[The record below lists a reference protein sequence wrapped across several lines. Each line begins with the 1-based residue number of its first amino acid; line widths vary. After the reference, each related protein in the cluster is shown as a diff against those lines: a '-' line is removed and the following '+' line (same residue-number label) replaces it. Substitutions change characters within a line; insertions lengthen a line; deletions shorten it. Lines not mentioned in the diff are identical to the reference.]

1 MFLDHSACVI
11 SLLNLYL
18 MAYISPM
25 FGSLQALPDDACI
38 FSITLRNFRPVLSW
52 EFKNHSIVPTHYTLW
67 YTYMSRSEDMKIAED
82 CANITRSFCDLTSI
96 WETMSDTYIFNVVG
110 VQGNTTQVNCMV
122 SVFPDTQMSLEP
134 PKFDIVD
141 VMDHINVTLRFPP
154 TMPKMPNGEEIWLYL
169 SLLIEVESE
178 GVVKKHTLKINEDT
192 SGNFTYVI
200 KELIPNTNYC
210 VSVYFEPRDMETIK
224 RSPWKCTR
232 LPPIQEPGYNSGT
245 ARWKRHMGQGLGEG
259 LGASVPS
266 SEPSESAR
274 IGGLIILFLI
284 VAVSISTIA
293 TLKRIGYICLRPKF
307 PKVLKFNN
315 LSAWVFPELPPLE
328 AVAVLEVIA
337 IHRKKKVWDYTYDES
352 DSDNEAVPR
361 PSAGGYTMHGLCL
374 CNPQASASNLSDTS
388 GERSDPDTQEAMLVE
403 AEAKPENESQSLV
416 APGPGPWQ
424 SEYTSRVHDQRG
436 TQLAAPS
443 SREDSS
449 STEGSGDRIFFNVN
463 LNSVFVRVLDDDD
476 DDDDNSEAPPVFSL
490 PEESVGLEDLDVT
503 ETSLLVAS
511 GGTQPSFSG
520 PSVECLWPE
529 DALSDK
535 SDTSESD
542 IDIRDGYIMR

>member
-1 MFLDHSACVI
+1 MLLDHSACVI

-18 MAYISPM
+18 MAYVGPM

-38 FSITLRNFRPVLSW
+38 FSITLRNFWPVLSW
-52 EFKNHSIVPTHYTLW
+52 ELRNHSIVPTHYTLW

-82 CANITRSFCDLTSI
+82 CANITRSFCNLTSI
-96 WETMSDTYIFNVVG
+96 WETMSDMYILRVVG
-110 VQGNTTQVNCMV
+110 VQGNTTQVDCMG

-141 VMDHINVTLRFPP
+141 VKDHINVTLKFPP
-154 TMPKMPNGEEIWLYL
+154 TMPKMPSGEEIWLYL

-232 LPPIQEPGYNSGT
+232 LPPIQEPGHNSGT
-245 ARWKRHMGQGLGEG
+245 ARRKRQMGQGVGEG

-266 SEPSESAR
+266 PESSESAR
-274 IGGLIILFLI
+274 IGGLITLFLI

-307 PKVLKFNN
+307 PKVLFNN

-337 IHRKKKVWDYTYDES
+337 INRKKKVWNYTYDES
-352 DSDNEAVPR
+352 DSDNEVVPR

-374 CNPQASASNLSDTS
+374 CNPQALASNLSDTS
-388 GERSDPDTQEAMLVE
+388 GDCSDPDTQEAMLSE
-403 AEAKPENESQSLV
+403 AEAEPENDSHSLV

-424 SEYTSRVHDQRG
+424 SEYTSGAHNQKA
-436 TQLAAPS
+436 TQLAVPF

-449 STEGSGDRIFFNVN
+449 STGGSGDRVFFNVN

-476 DDDDNSEAPPVFSL
+476 NSEAPPVFSL
-490 PEESVGLEDLDVT
+490 PEEIVGPEDPDAT
-503 ETSLLVAS
+503 ETGLLVAS
-511 GGTQPSFSG
+511 GGTQPPFSG

-542 IDIRDGYIMR
+542 VDTRDGYIMR